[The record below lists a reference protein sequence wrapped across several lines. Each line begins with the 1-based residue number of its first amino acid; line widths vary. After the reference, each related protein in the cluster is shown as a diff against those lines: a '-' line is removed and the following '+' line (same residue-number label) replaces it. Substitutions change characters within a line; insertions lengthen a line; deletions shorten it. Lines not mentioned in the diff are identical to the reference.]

1 MNSTRRSLIAM
12 AGMAPLCSLAATDA
26 SPKASGQPG
35 ASGRLVLSHFEDDK
49 PYVLPGTGW
58 RGFTDRV
65 MGGVSDANFDRDEI
79 DGQSCMRMSGDVTR
93 DSGGGF
99 VQMAYYF
106 GESQDASAY
115 RGLELLVYGNDE
127 DYNVHIRTA
136 DCGWH
141 DQSYRATFRATRE
154 WQTIR
159 LPWSAF
165 EANGVRAPLD
175 TTSLQRVGLLG
186 WMREFKAD
194 LALGEIALFA

>member
-1 MNSTRRSLIAM
+1 MDSTRRSLIAM
-12 AGMAPLCSLAATDA
+12 AGMAPLYSLAATETA
-26 SPKASGQPG
+26 KPAP
-35 ASGRLVLSHFEDDK
+35 GRLVLSHFEDEK
-49 PYVLPGTGW
+49 PFVLPGTGW

-65 MGGVSDANFDRDEI
+65 MGGVSNANFDRDEI
-79 DGQSCMRMSGDVTR
+79 GGRPCMRMTGDVTR
-93 DSGGGF
+93 DNGGGF

-106 GESQDASAY
+106 GDSKDASAY

-141 DQSYRATFRATRE
+141 DQSYRATFRATPE
-154 WQTIR
+154 WQTIQ

-165 EANGVRAPLD
+165 EPNGVRTELD
-175 TTSLQRVGLLG
+175 TTTLQRIGVLG
-186 WMREFKAD
+186 WMRDFKAD